1 MRMQELRGRTAFVTG
16 GASGMGLA
24 MAEAFGHEGMN
35 VMLADIEKGA
45 LDRAVQALRDKQIR
59 CEGVVADVSRRD
71 SLRSA
76 ALETVEKFGK
86 VHVVV
91 NNAGVAPAGPMERM
105 TEDDWRWVL
114 DVNLKGVA
122 NGVEIFAP
130 LIESHGEGGH
140 IVNTASLAG
149 LFTMPGMEA
158 YSATK
163 FAVVGMSEGWRSEL
177 RARNIGVS
185 VLCPALVNTNILDSY
200 RNRPAAYGGAQALDD
215 ERRAET
221 RRVMDEGGMPAAV
234 VAQAVVEAV
243 KDNQLYIIPHPE
255 YRAIVEPRLEGI
267 ERAFDRAQNSPAL
280 NGAPAA
286 PTGSLQ
292 GKTVFI
298 TGGASG
304 IGLGMAQAFGADGAN
319 VMIADVQADAIP
331 KALEILRAK
340 QVRAD
345 GVVCDVTSRDS
356 VRAAALATIA
366 KFGKV
371 HIVCNNAGV
380 AVTAPIAQ
388 MSEAEWD
395 WQNAV
400 NILGVM
406 HGVETFAP
414 LIAAHGEGGHI
425 VNTASGAGLVS
436 GPQVQY
442 SATKYAVVGMSEGW
456 REQLKDRKI
465 GVSTL
470 CPGFVNTNIMASR
483 RNRGADFGGP
493 GRDPEGAGRMLAE
506 RGIDPLAVGQRVLE
520 GVKANEDY
528 ILTHWEWREN
538 VEKRHRRISA
548 AFDHWEKSPALS
560 VLPKR
565 EAPQLGALRAT
576 E

>member
-1 MRMQELRGRTAFVTG
+1 MKEFGGKTAFITG
-16 GASGMGLA
+16 GASGMGFA
-24 MAEAFGHEGMN
+24 MAEAFGREGMN
-35 VMLADIEKGA
+35 VMLADIERDA

-59 CEGVVADVSRRD
+59 CEGVVADVSSRD
-71 SLRSA
+71 SMRNA
-76 ALETVEKFGK
+76 ALETIAKFGK
-86 VHVVV
+86 VHVIV
-91 NNAGVAPAGPMERM
+91 NNAGVGVSAPMERM
-105 TEDDWRWVL
+105 TEDEWRWVL

-122 NGVEIFAP
+122 NGVEIFVP

-140 IVNTASLAG
+140 IVSTASLAG
-149 LFTMPGMEA
+149 LFTGPGVEP

-163 FAVVGMSEGWRSEL
+163 YAVVGMSEGWRAEL
-177 RARNIGVS
+177 KSKNIGVS

-200 RNRPAAYGGAQALDD
+200 RNRQAAYGGARPLD
-215 ERRAET
+215 EARRAQI
-221 RRVMDEGGMPAAV
+221 RQMMDQGGMPANV
-234 VAQAVVEAV
+234 VAMAVLEAV
-243 KDNQLYIIPHPE
+243 KDDTLYIIPHPE
-255 YRAIVEPRLEGI
+255 YRAVVEPRLEAI
-267 ERAFDRAQNSPAL
+267 ERGFDRAEKSPAL
-280 NGAPAA
+280 HGAPAA
-286 PTGSLQ
+286 PTGSLHS
-292 GKTVFI
+292 KTVFI

-331 KALEILRAK
+331 KALELLRAK
-340 QVRAD
+340 QIRAE

-380 AVTAPIAQ
+380 AITAPIAK

-400 NILGVM
+400 NILGVV

-414 LIAAHGEGGHI
+414 LIACHGEGGHI
-425 VNTASGAGLVS
+425 VNTASGAGLMS

-442 SATKYAVVGMSEGW
+442 TATKYAVVGMSEGW

-465 GVSTL
+465 GVSVL
-470 CPGFVNTNIMASR
+470 CPGFVNTNILASR
-483 RNRGADFGGP
+483 RNRGAEFGGP
-493 GRDPEGAGRMLAE
+493 GQDPAGAGRILEE

-528 ILTHWEWREN
+528 ILTHWDFREL
-538 VEKRHRRISA
+538 VEKRHRRIRA
-548 AFDHWEKSPALS
+548 AFDYWEKSPAINT
-560 VLPKR
+560 LPKR
-565 EAPQLGALRAT
+565 DPPPIGVLRAT
-576 E
+576 P

>member
-1 MRMQELRGRTAFVTG
+1 MKDFHGRTAFVTG

-24 MAEAFGHEGMN
+24 MAEAFGREGMN
-35 VMLADIEKGA
+35 VMLADIEEGA
-45 LDRAVQALRDKQIR
+45 LHRAVQALRDKQIR
-59 CEGVVADVSRRD
+59 CEGVVADVASRD
-71 SLRSA
+71 SMRGA
-76 ALETVEKFGK
+76 ALETIAKFGK

-91 NNAGVAPAGPMERM
+91 NNAGVGVAAPMERL
-105 TEDDWRWVL
+105 TDAEWRWVL

-122 NGVEIFAP
+122 NGVEIFVP
-130 LIESHGEGGH
+130 LIDSHGEGGH
-140 IVNTASLAG
+140 IVSTASLAG
-149 LFTMPGMEA
+149 LFTGPGVEP

-163 FAVVGMSEGWRSEL
+163 YAVVGMSEGWRPEL
-177 RARNIGVS
+177 KSRNIGVS

-200 RNRPAAYGGAQALDD
+200 RNRPAAYGGARPLDD
-215 ERRAET
+215 ERRAQI
-221 RRVMDEGGMPAAV
+221 RQMMDQGGMPADV
-234 VAQAVVEAV
+234 VAMAVIEAV
-243 KDNQLYIIPHPE
+243 KDDTLYIIPHPE
-255 YRAIVEPRLEGI
+255 YRAVVEPRLEAI
-267 ERAFDRAQNSPAL
+267 ERAFDRAEKSPAL

-286 PTGSLQ
+286 PGGSLR

-304 IGLGMAQAFGADGAN
+304 IGLGMAQAFGAEGAN

-331 KALEILRAK
+331 KALDLLRAR
-340 QVRAD
+340 QIRAE

-366 KFGKV
+366 AFGKV
-371 HIVCNNAGV
+371 HYVCNNAGV
-380 AVTAPIAQ
+380 AITAPIAQ

-400 NILGVM
+400 NIMGVV

-442 SATKYAVVGMSEGW
+442 SATKYAVVAMSEGW

-465 GVSTL
+465 GVSAL
-470 CPGFVNTNIMASR
+470 CPGFVNTNILASR

-493 GRDPEGAGRMLAE
+493 AQDPAGAGRILAE
-506 RGIDPLAVGQRVLE
+506 RGIDPLVVGQRVLE
-520 GVKANEDY
+520 GVKADEDY
-528 ILTHWEWREN
+528 VLTHWDFREA
-538 VEKRHRRISA
+538 VEKRHRRIRA
-548 AFDHWEKSPALS
+548 AFDYWENSPAINT
-560 VLPKR
+560 LPKR
-565 EAPQLGALRAT
+565 DPPPLGVLRAT
-576 E
+576 P